1 MARQELFNDNWYFRK
16 MAIKSS
22 LADIGEATLHWE
34 SVSLPHDWLIY
45 DTGNLYESG
54 DGWYKK
60 SFQSPPPLDGSRVA
74 LRFEGIYMNCNIFV
88 NKQLAGS
95 WKYGYTTFE
104 TDITDFLTEPDN
116 ELLVQVT
123 YESPN
128 SRWYTGAGIY
138 RNVYLIS
145 RPEVHIAPDGVYIS
159 AADTGESWE
168 VYTDS
173 TLCFPK
179 DISYDSSYL
188 LKQSIL
194 DLDGFCITEA
204 ELPLS
209 PENIRNLHEPHCLG
223 KAYQCICILKVKTPL
238 LWDTEHPNRYLMR
251 TQVLSSGELLDETEQ
266 TFGFRTLAFS
276 PDKGFFLNGRQLPLK
291 GVCEHHDLGCLGTS
305 VWKEA
310 LRKRLLLLKDMG
322 ANAIRTAHNMP
333 SIEFMDLADELGF
346 LVVSEAFDMW
356 ERKKTEYDYAR
367 FFSKWHEKDVRN
379 WICRDRNRPSI
390 IMWSIGN
397 EIYDTHAG
405 ERGQELTRMLKELVT
420 RYDYKGNAPVTI
432 GSNYMP
438 WENAQKCA
446 DIVKLA
452 GYNYGDKY
460 YDKHHKEHPD
470 WIIYGSETAST
481 VQSRGIYHFPL
492 LRPVL
497 SDDDEQCSS
506 LGNSST
512 SWGAR
517 STESC
522 IIAHR
527 DAPYTLGQFIW
538 TGFDYIGEPT
548 PYHTKNSYFG
558 QIDTAGFP
566 KDSFYIYQA
575 EWTDY
580 KVKPMV
586 HLFPYWD
593 FSQGQLID
601 VRVCS
606 NAPCVEL
613 FLNQHS
619 LGNYTIDHQKGEK
632 LLGEWQIPYEEGEL
646 KAIAYDEKGCPIA
659 EDRRVSFTD
668 AASLSLR
675 ADKTQ
680 LSANGKD
687 LTFLEIST
695 RDSKGNPVEN
705 ANNRVTVTVEGPGI
719 LLGLDNGDSTD
730 YDQYKENSRRLFSG
744 KLLAVISSTLIPGT
758 IKVTVSSKGLSD
770 TELLLP
776 SLAISEDLKGIGVY
790 HYPGGGAYL
799 PSNIPPEIPIR
810 KLEILAPKGN
820 CLSPDTNT
828 LPVEIRIHPENAD
841 YRDITILAT
850 DSGGVPTNLAAVN
863 MEDLKGVITGLGD
876 GMFYIRCYCRNGANK
891 TRMYSQL
898 EFYVQGLGEAAF
910 NPYEF
915 ISASVHTWGLN
926 LTNGNERGMA
936 TAREG
941 KSIIF
946 FDRLDFGD
954 YGSDVI
960 TLPIFS
966 LDNEPFSIE
975 VWEGSPETESSE
987 FLTTLDYQK
996 PSVWNTY
1003 QEETYLLP
1011 KRLKGVTSLS
1021 FVLYRKVHLKG
1032 FIFRKPVKA
1041 YEEIQA
1047 LDNSSIYGDSFLVKE
1062 DAIEEIGN
1070 NVTLTFGDMNFSEQG
1085 FKRLLICGRSSLDKN
1100 TIHLHFKGKD
1110 GNIHSRQLVEFE
1122 YSADYIIKE
1131 FKLENVTGEMEVSF
1145 LFLPGCCFDFKWF
1158 RFEE

>member
-1 MARQELFNDNWYFRK
+1 MARQELFNANWYFQK
-16 MAIKSS
+16 MPVKSS
-22 LADIGEATLHWE
+22 LEEVAKASLNWDA
-34 SVSLPHDWLIY
+34 VSLPHDWLIY
-45 DTGNLYESG
+45 DTKNLYETG

-60 SFQSPPPLDGSRVA
+60 YFSCSPPRDGSRVT
-74 LRFEGIYMNCNIFV
+74 LCFEGVYMDCNIYV
-88 NKQLAGS
+88 NKQSAGS

-104 TDITDFLTEPDN
+104 IDITDCLTEAEN

-145 RPEVHIAPDGVYIS
+145 RPKVHIPPEGVYIS
-159 AADTGESWE
+159 ATDTGGNWE

-173 TLCFPK
+173 TLCFPQG
-179 DISYDSSYL
+179 ISPDASYR

-194 DLDGFCITEA
+194 DLNGTCIAET
-204 ELPLS
+204 ELPLT
-209 PENIRNLHEPHCLG
+209 PENIHTLKEAHSLG
-223 KAYQCICILKVKTPL
+223 AAYQCICILKVKAPL
-238 LWDTEHPNRYLMR
+238 LWDTEHPNRYRMHTR
-251 TQVLSSGELLDETEQ
+251 ILSSGELLDETEEG
-266 TFGFRTLAFS
+266 FGFRTLSFS
-276 PDKGFFLNGRQLPLK
+276 PDKGFSLNGRQLSLK
-291 GVCEHHDLGCLGTS
+291 GVCEHHDLGCLGAA

-310 LRKRLLLLKDMG
+310 LRKRLLLLKEMG

-333 SIEFMDLADELGF
+333 SVEFMDLADELGF

-367 FFSKWHEKDVRN
+367 FFSEWHEKDVRN

-405 ERGQELTRMLKELVT
+405 ERGQELTKQLKELVT

-460 YDKHHKEHPD
+460 YDKHHKEYPD

-492 LRPVL
+492 SRPVL

-527 DAPYTLGQFIW
+527 DTPYALGQFIW

-593 FSQGQLID
+593 FSPGQLID

-613 FLNQHS
+613 FLNQRS
-619 LGNYTIDHQKGEK
+619 LGSFTIDHQKGER

-646 KAIAYDEKGCPIA
+646 KAIAYDEEGHPIA
-659 EDRRVSFTD
+659 EDRKVSFTD
-668 AASLSLR
+668 AKTLSLT
-675 ADKTQ
+675 ADKPN

-687 LTFLEIST
+687 LIFLAIST
-695 RDSKGNPVEN
+695 KDSEGNPVEN

-744 KLLAVISSTLIPGT
+744 KLLAVISSTLTPGI
-758 IKVTVSSKGLSD
+758 IKITVTSKGLPHA
-770 TELLLP
+770 ELLLP
-776 SLAISEDLKGIGVY
+776 SLAEYENLKDSSFYGYSGGHAYQPSSIS
-790 HYPGGGAYL
+790 
-799 PSNIPPEIPIR
+799 PEIPIR
-810 KLEILAPKGN
+810 KLEILAPEGN
-820 CLSPDTNT
+820 CLSPLTKT
-828 LPVEIRIHPENAD
+828 LPVEIRIHPPNAD
-841 YRDITILAT
+841 YRDITICAT
-850 DSGGVPTNLAAVN
+850 DAGGVPTNLALVKT
-863 MEDLKGVITGLGD
+863 EGLKGEITGLGD
-876 GMFYIRCYCRNGANK
+876 GMFYIRCYCRNGAERI
-891 TRMYSQL
+891 TMYSQL
-898 EFYVQGLGEAAF
+898 EFHVQGLGVAAL

-941 KSIIF
+941 KSIIS
-946 FDRLDFGD
+946 FDRLDFGE

-966 LDNEPFSIE
+966 LDDEPFTIE
-975 VWEGSPETESSE
+975 VWEGLPEAENSE

-996 PSVWNTY
+996 PSRWNTY
-1003 QEETYLLP
+1003 QEETYQLP
-1011 KRLKGVTSLS
+1011 RRLKGITSLS
-1021 FVLYRKVHLKG
+1021 FVLYRKIHLKG
-1032 FIFRKPVKA
+1032 FKFKKPAKA

-1047 LDNSSIYGDSFLVKE
+1047 LENSSIYGDSYLLRE

-1070 NVTLTFGDMNFSEQG
+1070 NVTLTFRDMNFSEKG
-1085 FKRLLICGRSSLDKN
+1085 FKRLLLCGHSPLDKN
-1100 TIHLHFKGKD
+1100 TIHLHFKDKD
-1110 GNIHSRQLVEFE
+1110 GFIISRQLVEFE
-1122 YSADYIIKE
+1122 YSTDYVIKE
-1131 FKLENVTGEMEVSF
+1131 FNLENVTGETEVSF